1 MFIGNQTPTAPT
13 SEEST
18 PTAPISIGS
27 TPTAPTS
34 EASTPAA
41 PPVLVLDAFEK
52 QHKSVYKLVNTEKDK
67 AELET
72 QTLITELKSNLD
84 EYKTKN
90 DEKLEKY

>member
-1 MFIGNQTPTAPT
+1 M
-13 SEEST
+13 
-18 PTAPISIGS
+18 
-27 TPTAPTS
+27 
-34 EASTPAA
+34 
-41 PPVLVLDAFEK
+41 LVLDAFEK

-90 DEKLEKY
+90 DEKLEKFSQFRTSFNNDWDDLKKR